1 MRSRGRKTR
10 QSPPLLSGC
19 GPQGP
24 CREAPPAGSRP
35 GTWQQCPPAPSLR
48 VTGAHAAV
56 VAAWGPSAEQR
67 IRNPGGS
74 VGSGGSGGAGDPT
87 GPAPALEPGRP
98 RAPPPGSPRNRSR
111 ADAGPGPGRGASG
124 LGPGVSSVGEQS
136 RAGPTWAGVLESG
149 SGVGSAAD
157 RDRVQARS
165 GVRVLSRVWLGGE
178 VCIRGEAPGVRAWVR
193 TWLRVRGRRARP
205 GRGLA
210 SGSDCVSGPQPGCG
224 VRGPGPG
231 GAGVRGGG
239 GGGGT
244 RPN

>member
-19 GPQGP
+19 RPQGP

-136 RAGPTWAGVLESG
+136 LRPGP
-149 SGVGSAAD
+149 
-157 RDRVQARS
+157 
-165 GVRVLSRVWLGGE
+165 
-178 VCIRGEAPGVRAWVR
+178 
-193 TWLRVRGRRARP
+193 RGR
-205 GRGLA
+205 A
-210 SGSDCVSGPQPGCG
+210 SWSLGPGSDLQQTGIGSKQD
-224 VRGPGPG
+224 R
-231 GAGVRGGG
+231 ASES
-239 GGGGT
+239 
-244 RPN
+244 